1 MNKLILKC
9 FFIIVTCFLNISIS
23 YCNDE
28 TMQIISYFLIDNTE
42 VTIGKFKVY
51 AKETNFIS
59 MAEKNGDGLVYE
71 NGWVKKNGWNWKR
84 PYGLLALDNE
94 PVVHI
99 NFNEAENYCKWNKKR
114 IPTLKEWELAAYTEF
129 RPNNK
134 DDYEFKKS
142 YPYPTGVNTLGLN
155 CLNDCNFNYPSKY
168 SKFLL
173 RGYGHVSTASTK
185 KGING
190 LYDMGGNVWE
200 LVDIKNNSYKG
211 TKGGS
216 WWYGKKQMIRA
227 YAATKPKNM
236 STVYIGFRCVKDF
249 KN

>member
-28 TMQIISYFLIDNTE
+28 TMQKISHFLIDKTE

-59 MAEKNGDGLVYE
+59 MAEKNGGGLVYE
-71 NGWVKKNGWNWKR
+71 NGWVKKIDWNWKR
-84 PYGLLALDNE
+84 PYGLSALDNE

-134 DDYEFKKS
+134 DGYKFKKS
-142 YPYPTGVNTLGLN
+142 YPYPTGENTLGLN

-168 SKFLL
+168 SKLLL
-173 RGYGHVSTASTK
+173 RGYGHVSTFSTTN
-185 KGING
+185 GING

-200 LVDIKNNSYKG
+200 WVDIKNNSYKG

-216 WWYGKKQMIRA
+216 WWYGKKQMIRG

-236 STVYIGFRCVKDF
+236 SALYIGFRCVKDF

>member
-28 TMQIISYFLIDNTE
+28 TMQKISYFLIDKTE

-59 MAEKNGDGLVYE
+59 MAEKNGGGLVYE

-84 PYGLLALDNE
+84 PYGLSALDNE

-114 IPTLKEWELAAYTEF
+114 IPTLKEWELAAYTEL

-134 DDYEFKKS
+134 DGYKFNKS
-142 YPYPTGVNTLGLN
+142 YPYPTGENTLGLN
-155 CLNDCNFNYPSKY
+155 CLSDCNFNYPSKY
-168 SKFLL
+168 SKLLL
-173 RGYGHVSTASTK
+173 RGYGHVSTFSTTN
-185 KGING
+185 GING

-200 LVDIKNNSYKG
+200 WVDIKDISYKG

-216 WWYGKKQMIRA
+216 WW
-227 YAATKPKNM
+227 
-236 STVYIGFRCVKDF
+236 
-249 KN
+249 